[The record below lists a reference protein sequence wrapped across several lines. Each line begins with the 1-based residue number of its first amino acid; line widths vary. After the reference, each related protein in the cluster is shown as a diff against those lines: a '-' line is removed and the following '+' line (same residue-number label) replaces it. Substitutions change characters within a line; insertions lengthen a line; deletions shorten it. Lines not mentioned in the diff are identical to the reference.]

1 MYLKVPLD
9 ISNYTKKLQCQ
20 THWTCNFNSKI
31 SHLSNKTGNNFRLQ
45 EARLEVLKQLLK
57 KREENHAEL
66 NIKRLDKLWSK
77 KQKEKDAKVKKI
89 RNEHIKSELDCSQS
103 GLFWPVKLFA
113 NCVTYSIKWDENTP
127 SNYRNF
133 NN

>member
-1 MYLKVPLD
+1 M
-9 ISNYTKKLQCQ
+9 KLQYQ
-20 THWTCNFNSKI
+20 IHWTCNFHCKI
-31 SHLSNKTGNNFRLQ
+31 SRLINKTEINFRLQ

-89 RNEHIKSELDCSQS
+89 RNEHIKSELDCPQPGPS
-103 GLFWPVKLFA
+103 WPVKLFTNFVIYA
-113 NCVTYSIKWDENTP
+113 IKMG
-127 SNYRNF
+127 
-133 NN
+133 

>member
-1 MYLKVPLD
+1 M
-9 ISNYTKKLQCQ
+9 KLQYQ
-20 THWTCNFNSKI
+20 IHWTCNFHCKI
-31 SHLSNKTGNNFRLQ
+31 SRLINKTEINFRLQ

-89 RNEHIKSELDCSQS
+89 RNEHIKSELIRLPSTRPFLAS
-103 GLFWPVKLFA
+103 EIVRKLCYIC
-113 NCVTYSIKWDENTP
+113 NKNGMRTHQK
-127 SNYRNF
+127 NYKNF
-133 NN
+133 I

>member
-1 MYLKVPLD
+1 M
-9 ISNYTKKLQCQ
+9 
-20 THWTCNFNSKI
+20 
-31 SHLSNKTGNNFRLQ
+31 
-45 EARLEVLKQLLK
+45 LKQLLK

-103 GLFWPVKLFA
+103 GLSLFA
-113 NCVTYSIKWDENTP
+113 NFVIYSIKMG
-127 SNYRNF
+127 
-133 NN
+133 